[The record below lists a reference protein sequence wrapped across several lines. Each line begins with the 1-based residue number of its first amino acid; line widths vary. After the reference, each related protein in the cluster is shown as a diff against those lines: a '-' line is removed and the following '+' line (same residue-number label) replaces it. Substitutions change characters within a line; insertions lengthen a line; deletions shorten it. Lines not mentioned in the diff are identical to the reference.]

1 MDYYVLSYHA
11 WKGKGGK
18 TLHLAAGTTVFIDV
32 EYDIRMTMEQAM
44 IFIHTPE
51 CGMLNEAAEKHMVA
65 RAAPPRPRV
74 APPPRGTM
82 FLTEQQMIALEDYR
96 KYKTYMSLK
105 EYDDIK

>member
-1 MDYYVLSYHA
+1 
-11 WKGKGGK
+11 
-18 TLHLAAGTTVFIDV
+18 
-32 EYDIRMTMEQAM
+32 MTFEQAM